1 MKITKQTIAS
11 PKEVLRFLAL
21 YAGKTLPN
29 DPWTLAVISVYL
41 KPLKNMLVLDY
52 DGIEATFGI
61 DKAWICKNYEKRS
74 WLPPAVNEKKPDPAI
89 THFLENELT
98 KEHVIEKKNGFK
110 YNYTKIALDCIQQL
124 SKVVTRTYIRDANK
138 PRASDLAFGN
148 GSQRVQYI
156 TELFLELDYA
166 AQQELLAKLQ
176 QASQAPAEIPDTLD

>member
-1 MKITKQTIAS
+1 MKITRQTIAS

-21 YAGKTLPN
+21 YAGKQLPN

-52 DGIEATFGI
+52 DGIEATFNI
-61 DKAWICKNYEKRS
+61 DKDWICKNYEKRS
-74 WLPPAVNEKKPDPAI
+74 WMPPTVNEKKPDEAI
-89 THFLENELT
+89 LHFLEQNLT
-98 KEHVIEKKNGFK
+98 KDHVIEKKQGFK

-124 SKVVTRTYIRDANK
+124 NKIATRNLIRDAIK

-148 GSQRVQYI
+148 GSQRIQYI
-156 TELFLELDYA
+156 TELFLELDFDT
-166 AQQELLAKLQ
+166 QQELLAKLQ